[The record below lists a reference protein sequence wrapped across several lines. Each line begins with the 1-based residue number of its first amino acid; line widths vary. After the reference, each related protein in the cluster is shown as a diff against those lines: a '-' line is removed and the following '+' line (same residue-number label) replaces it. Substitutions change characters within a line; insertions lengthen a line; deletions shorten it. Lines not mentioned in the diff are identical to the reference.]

1 MNERYY
7 ILDGHK
13 VVAVGLLEWGTWL
26 ETHRKERIV
35 AKTMIGDAEVST
47 VFLGLDHRFGEG
59 PPLIFE
65 SLIFG
70 GVHDG
75 EMEHY
80 STWEEA
86 EAGHA
91 KLVAM
96 LSDKGVKE

>member
-1 MNERYY
+1 MNPHYY

-13 VVAVGLLEWGTWL
+13 VVAVGFFEWGTWL
-26 ETHRKERIV
+26 EAHRKERIV

-47 VFLGLDHRFGEG
+47 VFIGLDHGFGEG

-75 EMEHY
+75 EMDRY
-80 STWEEA
+80 STWEDA

-96 LSDKGVKE
+96 LSDNGVEE